1 MACRRMNDD
10 IEKYY
15 IRYIYIYIFFLLNGL
30 IFLSMVDAFHN
41 KSSNGFVKQ
50 NVVLHGLTSITSF
63 KRDRIIG
70 TF

>member
-15 IRYIYIYIFFLLNGL
+15 IIYIYIFFLLNGL